1 MSKWGLVQNALNGE
15 YFLSRVEKL
24 PEVFWVRVSKE
35 KLPEIF
41 NAVKN
46 MEVVDESGGALHPF
60 WEKPEDENVMEPI
73 WKHPDGESMELE
85 IIEEDS
91 EVEKSSMTTSVPDW
105 FEPICVSTPRDSQ
118 ISMYLDNSSPELL
131 VKPFWDDFPQDNVEK
146 SSTTTTEFEPACTST
161 PRYSPVSMYYA
172 NSSPALQA
180 EPYLADY
187 LQEDESFF

>member
-1 MSKWGLVQNALNGE
+1 M
-15 YFLSRVEKL
+15 
-24 PEVFWVRVSKE
+24 RVSKE

-91 EVEKSSMTTSVPDW
+91 EVEKVT
-105 FEPICVSTPRDSQ
+105 
-118 ISMYLDNSSPELL
+118 
-131 VKPFWDDFPQDNVEK
+131 
-146 SSTTTTEFEPACTST
+146 
-161 PRYSPVSMYYA
+161 
-172 NSSPALQA
+172 
-180 EPYLADY
+180 
-187 LQEDESFF
+187 